1 MRWII
6 TIAICLLS
14 SGLFGQNPR
23 STNYRV
29 TEGLPSNEIYDIE
42 IAEDGLLWYATDR
55 GVGNFDGKNFTNFS
69 RKDGLSD
76 NTIFEI
82 YKDWNGVLWFSGYN
96 GSLCYYDDGS
106 FESVSVQKLA
116 NDSLYYWISEMEQLT
131 DSTYLLAKK
140 LLNDAALLIKQKDGS
155 YKIRSTSSID
165 DKSEDRIIN
174 YTSMRGDKVVASSIQ
189 KYTSNFISY
198 HYDRKAILI
207 DRDKNDTIE
216 LYVPESIENTFYDT
230 KTSNYLIS
238 TLSGLHIYNISNSTF
253 RLYYPSYGITQSI
266 VDCNNN
272 IWVSTLNNGIIKI
285 PNINIE
291 YYDLSSL
298 GSTLVDISYL
308 NETPVFVTS
317 DNKYYSFKNEN
328 LVLLHEH
335 KNKTLTIKLKR
346 NIWHNTIETSLGKEI
361 QGKNFEVTDNPID
374 HDGYTRLYPKGY
386 LAYSSK
392 FVKNINKDASGK
404 YIQSKRPFR
413 PRINGVTQLTKAKA
427 YIKTRNGLY
436 YSIIKDKMGDPILL
450 DATKDKNV
458 SSIALEDDLL
468 FIATLGDGLLIENGE
483 EYSNWSMKNNLLSDF
498 IESIVPLGKHQVL
511 LIFNNG
517 LQIVDYKI
525 DEKSV
530 QIIKVRDL
538 DIDNGIVSSNVKNA
552 IYLDG
557 YIHVLSTYGIYKF
570 RPESINS
577 LSASN
582 SVKITDFKANT
593 VSRDL
598 DTNIVL
604 ENEENNIEIGINDIY
619 FSRDKSSKKN
629 YRYSLRKNGKDV
641 NWAET
646 DDNRIRFPR
655 LNPGKYIF
663 ELEARDGTE
672 EWNSNMAQLEF
683 QILPHFSDRLW
694 FKILMLLLSI
704 LTIALIMIYFQKRIR
719 KRQSEKLALESAKL
733 RANQAELSALRN
745 QMNPHFIYNSLNSIQ
760 NFIFKEEPVIAN
772 RLITKFSR
780 LVRNSLNFSRLE
792 YVSLEDE
799 LSFLQDYIDLEQTR
813 FPNLFEYSVD
823 VEDDILDIEIPPL
836 MIQPLIENAIKHGFS
851 GIQYKGLINIRM
863 TLVMNSYIE
872 ISIEDNG
879 RGESAIKGNSLSH
892 KIIRDR
898 IKIFKSNG
906 YDLASLTTNSK
917 GVDMGF
923 ICKLVLPAKY
933 EA

>member
-14 SGLFGQNPR
+14 SGLFGQNPI
-23 STNYRV
+23 SINYRV

-42 IAEDGLLWYATDR
+42 IADDGLIWYATDR
-55 GVGNFDGKNFTNFS
+55 GVGNFDGKKFTNYS

-96 GSLCYYDDGS
+96 GSLCYYDHGS
-106 FESVSVQKLA
+106 FDTVSVQKLA

-155 YKIRSTSSID
+155 YKITSNSSID
-165 DKSEDRIIN
+165 DKSKDRIIN
-174 YTSMRGDKVVASSIQ
+174 FTSDRGEKVVANSIQ
-189 KYTSNFISY
+189 KYTSNYITY
-198 HYDRKAILI
+198 YYDRKAILV

-216 LYVPESIENTFYDT
+216 LNVPASIENTFYDA
-230 KTSNYLIS
+230 KNSNYLIS
-238 TLSGLHIYNISNSTF
+238 TMSGLHIYNLSNSTF
-253 RLYYPSYGITQSI
+253 RSYYPSYGITQSI

-272 IWVSTLNNGIIKI
+272 IWIATLNNGIIKT

-308 NETPVFVTS
+308 NGTPIFVTR
-317 DNKYYSFKNEN
+317 DNKYYSFEKGKPVF
-328 LVLLHEH
+328 LYEH
-335 KNKTLTIKLKR
+335 INKSSTIKLKR
-346 NIWHNTIETSLGKEI
+346 NEWWNTVETSLGKEI
-361 QGKNFEVTDNPID
+361 RGKKNEVEDNQID
-374 HDGYTRLYPKGY
+374 HDGYTKLHPKGY
-386 LAYSSK
+386 FSYSSK
-392 FVKNINKDASGK
+392 SIKNIYADASGK
-404 YIQSKRPFR
+404 HIQSKRPFS
-413 PRINGVTQLTKAKA
+413 PRINGVTQLTESKV
-427 YIKTRNGLY
+427 YIKTRNGLFY
-436 YSIIKDKMGDPILL
+436 WIIKDEMGDPILVN
-450 DATKDKNV
+450 ATKDKNV
-458 SSIALEDDLL
+458 SSIALEGGLL
-468 FIATLGDGLLIENGE
+468 FIGTLGDGLLIENGE

-498 IESIVPLGKHQVL
+498 IESIIPLGNHEVL

-530 QIIKVRDL
+530 QIVKVRDL

-552 IYLDG
+552 IYIDG
-557 YIHVLSTYGIYKF
+557 YIHVLSANGIYKF

-582 SVKITDFKANT
+582 SVKITDFMANT
-593 VSRDL
+593 ISKDL
-598 DTNIVL
+598 DTIIVL
-604 ENEENNIEIGINDIY
+604 ENEENNIEFGINDIY
-619 FSRDKSSKKN
+619 FSRDKPSKKN

-646 DDNRIRFPR
+646 DDSRIRFPR

-663 ELEARDGTE
+663 ELEARDGME
-672 EWNSNMAQLEF
+672 QWNSNTAQMEF

-694 FKILMLLLSI
+694 FKMLMLLLSI
-704 LTIALIMIYFQKRIR
+704 LTIALVMIYFQKRLR
-719 KRQSEKLALESAKL
+719 ERQSEKLALESAKL

-906 YDLASLTTNSK
+906 YDLASLTTHSK
-917 GVDMGF
+917 GVDKGF
-923 ICKLVLPAKY
+923 VCKLVLPAKY